1 MNTHHP
7 PRVLLADGD
16 ADVRRAL
23 TLLLQTALG
32 LHVVGE
38 AADLTGLAANDREQ
52 ADLLLVDWPSIG
64 PDAAQVLA
72 RLRSLSA
79 HLRVIVLSTR
89 PEDAAA
95 ALAAGADAFISKV
108 DPPQQVLATVHAVV
122 LSVRSINQ
130 GGDTSKRDDEPH
142 AGSH

>member
-38 AADLTGLAANDREQ
+38 AADLTGMAAPDREQ

-72 RLRSLSA
+72 RLRSLNA
-79 HLRVIVLSTR
+79 RLRVIVLSTR
-89 PEDAAA
+89 PEDAAV

-108 DPPQQVLATVHAVV
+108 DPPQHVLATVQAVV
-122 LSVRSINQ
+122 SSMRSIDQ
-130 GGDTSKRDDEPH
+130 CGDTSKRDDEP
-142 AGSH
+142 

>member
-7 PRVLLADGD
+7 ARVLLADGD

-23 TLLLQTALG
+23 SLLLQTALG
-32 LHVVGE
+32 LQVVGE
-38 AADLTGLAANDREQ
+38 AADLTGLASPDQER
-52 ADLLLVDWPSIG
+52 ADLLLVDWTGIA

-72 RLRSLSA
+72 RLRALSGR
-79 HLRVIVLSTR
+79 LRVIVLSTR

-108 DPPQQVLATVHAVV
+108 DPPRHVLATVRAVV
-122 LSVRSINQ
+122 ARLHRTDD
-130 GGDTSKRDDEPH
+130 GGEASD
-142 AGSH
+142 A